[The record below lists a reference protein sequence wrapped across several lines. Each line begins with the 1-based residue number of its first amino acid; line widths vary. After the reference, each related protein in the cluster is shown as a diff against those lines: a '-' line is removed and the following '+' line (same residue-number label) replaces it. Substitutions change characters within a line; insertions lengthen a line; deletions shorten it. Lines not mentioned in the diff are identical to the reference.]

1 MQLIN
6 NQLFCDLE
14 NHLDMKAFDAMNDKI
29 AYTLATNYSHFSPSG
44 TTQSPL
50 YDQSTVSV
58 YDKRD
63 QLWLEKPLLS
73 KLEALY
79 YAKLSGTVTLGNN
92 FILRGNK
99 GYPAKYD
106 EKHLRESAI
115 LQPFDDQFK
124 FLYDWIDA
132 QNCFTEYGRVLFWIN
147 EPCQKTAFHR
157 DYPANDVKHKDVK
170 DPFIWLTGIVPKK
183 LVVNDPDTGETHH
196 STSRACVFST
206 HNIHS
211 SQGHPQCSAWSLRI
225 DGKFNKD
232 WAERA
237 GIAEYFNL

>member
-14 NHLDMKAFDAMNDKI
+14 NHLDMKAFDEINNKI
-29 AYTLATNYSHFSPSG
+29 TFALAKNYMHFTPSG
-44 TTQSPL
+44 TSQNTL

-58 YDKRD
+58 YNERERL
-63 QLWLEKPLLS
+63 QEEIPSLTRV
-73 KLEALY
+73 EALH
-79 YAKLSGTVTLGNN
+79 YAKLSGAVTLGNG

-99 GYPAKYD
+99 GYPAKYH
-106 EKHLRESAI
+106 EKHLKSNAI
-115 LQPFDDQFK
+115 TYPFNDQFK
-124 FLYDWIDA
+124 FLFDWIEA
-132 QNCFTEYGRVLFWIN
+132 QNCFTEYGRVIFWIN
-147 EPCQKTAFHR
+147 EPGQKTALHR
-157 DYPANDVKHKDVK
+157 DYPETDVSKKDTK
-170 DPFIWLTGIVPKK
+170 DPFIWLTGVIPKQ
-183 LVVNDPDTGETHH
+183 LAILDPATGKTHL

-206 HNIHS
+206 HNVHGS
-211 SQGHPQCSAWSLRI
+211 EGHPQLAAWSLRI

>member
-6 NQLFCDLE
+6 NQIFYNLE
-14 NHLDMKAFDAMNDKI
+14 NYLDMKSFDEMNDKI
-29 AYTLATNYSHFSPSG
+29 AYALATNHTHFSPSG
-44 TTQSPL
+44 TTQRTL
-50 YDQSTVSV
+50 YDQSTLSV
-58 YDKRD
+58 YKKRD
-63 QLWLEKPLLS
+63 QILEEMPALS
-73 KLEALY
+73 RLDALF

-106 EKHLRESAI
+106 EKHLRASAI

-132 QNCFTEYGRVLFWIN
+132 QNCFTEYGRVLFWVN

-157 DYPANDVKHKDVK
+157 DYPENDLKHKDVK
-170 DPFIWLTGIVPKK
+170 DTFIWLTGIIPKRLIVK
-183 LVVNDPDTGETHH
+183 DTDTGEIHR
-196 STSRACVFST
+196 SDSRACVFNT
-206 HNIHS
+206 HNVHS
-211 SQGHPQCSAWSLRI
+211 SEGHPQCAAWSLRI

-232 WAERA
+232 WAAKA

>member
-6 NQLFCDLE
+6 NQIFCNLE

-44 TTQSPL
+44 TTQNTL
-50 YDQSTVSV
+50 YDQDTVSV

-63 QLWLEKPLLS
+63 QLWLKKPLLS
-73 KLEALY
+73 KLEALH

-99 GYPAKYD
+99 GYPAKYH
-106 EKHLRESAI
+106 EKHLKDNALI
-115 LQPFDDQFK
+115 YPFDNQFK

-132 QNCFTEYGRVLFWIN
+132 QNCFTEYGRVLFWIS
-147 EPCQKTAFHR
+147 EPGQRTALHR
-157 DYPANDVKHKDVK
+157 DYPENDPKRDNK
-170 DPFIWLTGIVPKK
+170 DPFIWLTGIIPKR
-183 LVVNDPDTGETHH
+183 LVIKDPATGEVHY

-206 HNIHS
+206 HNVHASEGHS
-211 SQGHPQCSAWSLRI
+211 QCAAWSLRI

-232 WAERA
+232 WAEQA

>member
-6 NQLFCDLE
+6 NQIFCNLE
-14 NHLDMKAFDAMNDKI
+14 NYLDMKSFDEMNDKI
-29 AYTLATNYSHFSPSG
+29 TYALAINHKHFSPSG
-44 TTQSPL
+44 TSQNTL
-50 YDQSTVSV
+50 YDQSTLSV
-58 YDKRD
+58 YKKRD
-63 QLWLEKPLLS
+63 QLLEEMPSLS
-73 KLEALY
+73 RLEALF

-211 SQGHPQCSAWSLRI
+211 SLGHPECAAWSLRI

-232 WAERA
+232 WAIKA